1 MPAFTLSSTIASI
14 LQFLAVM
21 VVLSVV
27 INTHTTS
34 GAGVIPINIGVNCT
48 AGPLGDP
55 TNAMCVGSSLNG
67 TINLTSQNYLS
78 TSNQNSLTVQ
88 MGKVY
93 AGSNNINTG
102 ILQQFG
108 GLAFIPAAFGAFMDA
123 LWNIPKTAIS
133 VFEMA
138 ATFNGSY
145 IPVLPFSAMMLSGI
159 LMAYYVTEFV
169 FKMLTPIT
177 KVEVGDI

>member
-34 GAGVIPINIGVNCT
+34 GAGVIPMNTGVNCT

-55 TNAMCVGSSLNG
+55 TNAMCIGSHLNG
-67 TINLTSQNYLS
+67 TINLTSQNYVS
-78 TSNQNSLTVQ
+78 SENQNSLRVQ
-88 MGKVY
+88 MTKVY
-93 AGSNNINTG
+93 SGSNVINLPL
-102 ILQQFG
+102 LQQFG

-145 IPVLPFSAMMLSGI
+145 IAVLPFSAMALSGI
-159 LMAYYVTEFV
+159 LMAYFVIEFV
-169 FKMLTPIT
+169 FKMLTPVT
-177 KVEVGDI
+177 KVSVGDI